1 MLAAARRL
9 APVLVAL
16 TISLGLA
23 CGSSDDGIASA
34 KGVMGDAAA
43 KSPDLKNPFASGD
56 TPNVDSRRA
65 FAAELKDPFAG
76 QPAAAAGPEPESSA
90 ARELKDPFA
99 EQPPVGESRR
109 AELKDPFAAQ
119 PAPRDEATAVELKD
133 PFKPSPTSKA
143 PAQDEE
149 RGALKDPFGP

>member
-56 TPNVDSRRA
+56 AVSTPT
-65 FAAELKDPFAG
+65 L
-76 QPAAAAGPEPESSA
+76 Q
-90 ARELKDPFA
+90 
-99 EQPPVGESRR
+99 
-109 AELKDPFAAQ
+109 
-119 PAPRDEATAVELKD
+119 
-133 PFKPSPTSKA
+133 A
-143 PAQDEE
+143 PAD
-149 RGALKDPFGP
+149 